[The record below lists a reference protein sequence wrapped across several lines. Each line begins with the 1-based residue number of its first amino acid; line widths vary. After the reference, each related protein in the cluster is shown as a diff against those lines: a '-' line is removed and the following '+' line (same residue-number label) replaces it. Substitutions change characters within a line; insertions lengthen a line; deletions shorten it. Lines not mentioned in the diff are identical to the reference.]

1 MVIGDKTYSKTADLN
16 TLIGNQFTEGI
27 MDKVLCMV
35 EEIPQ
40 FKWDGSKGSGATW
53 SKLKSYVTDKI
64 QQGMKKYKGT
74 ETFES
79 FLNILGLT
87 NNPNC
92 VHPEMFFRRVIGL
105 AISNHRVGDGK
116 YHSDL
121 REACERYDAWEYF
134 IHIYLIKNRDVIE
147 RERGMRPDEKWLDKY
162 ANTEFRKMSLKKSV
176 SSFISFWC
184 EMVET
189 WKAESDE
196 GNIEHMIGQHSPI
209 TTYIDKKGD
218 TVSIG
223 LFDAYEAYCRKTG
236 SFCLTKCSNQFITK
250 MNEAFEIRIEILRG
264 INEDMPLAT
273 TATNNL
279 FQNTNN
285 RRRVYGEYIVWTD
298 DRIKRLEEVCRK
310 SYQDKDIY
318 NDMDSNDIFNNMKRI
333 TEEEINFY
341 EESNDGF

>member
-1 MVIGDKTYSKTADLN
+1 
-16 TLIGNQFTEGI
+16 
-27 MDKVLCMV
+27 
-35 EEIPQ
+35 
-40 FKWDGSKGSGATW
+40 
-53 SKLKSYVTDKI
+53 
-64 QQGMKKYKGT
+64 
-74 ETFES
+74 
-79 FLNILGLT
+79 

-121 REACERYDAWEYF
+121 RDACERYDAWEYF

-189 WKAESDE
+189 WKAESEE
-196 GNIEHMIGQHSPI
+196 GTIEHMIGQHSPI
-209 TTYIDKKGD
+209 TTYFNKKGEL
-218 TVSIG
+218 VSIG
-223 LFDAYEAYCRKTG
+223 LFDAYESYCKKTG
-236 SFCLTKCSNQFITK
+236 AFCLTKCSNQFISK

-264 INEDMPLAT
+264 INEDMPLASN
-273 TATNNL
+273 ATNNL
-279 FQNTNN
+279 FQNQNN
-285 RRRVYGEYIVWTD
+285 RRKVYGEYIVWTE
-298 DRIKRLEEVCRK
+298 DRIKRLEEVCSK

-318 NDMDSNDIFNNMKRI
+318 NDMDSNDIINNMKRI

-341 EESNDGF
+341 EESDGF